1 MEKHGEANIVDH
13 DYGTTA
19 QSDTSETSE
28 NEIQEMEQSC
38 VNLEDDQTPVNSPQP
53 KKSRK
58 RGTKARDEN
67 ANSFMLAIESVM
79 KRFDGLDGKLENIE
93 ARMNNVQEALKK
105 FDALEIKLQNID
117 ERTDTIKRATDEN
130 KENIEK
136 LQRQVEFLATENK
149 SLKEKV
155 LEAARYKR
163 RWNLRLLGLP
173 EKEDEKT
180 RDEVIGILTR
190 VVPVSVDE
198 LRRNVDTVHRLGIK
212 GAMNNNMPRP
222 IIIQFVSRTVK
233 EEVWKLSRE
242 ARVCKEKKIIF
253 KKDFSKE
260 DREAREKLWP
270 RVDEARRR
278 GKKAFL
284 KEGYAIIDGK
294 KVYP

>member
-1 MEKHGEANIVDH
+1 MEKLREAIIVDH
-13 DYGTTA
+13 DYGTIA
-19 QSDTSETSE
+19 LRDMSETSE
-28 NEIQEMEQSC
+28 HEIQEMEQSFD
-38 VNLEDDQTPVNSPQP
+38 NLEDDHTPVSSPQA
-53 KKSRK
+53 KKLRK
-58 RGTKARDEN
+58 RGAKAGDEN
-67 ANSFMLAIESVM
+67 ANSFTQAIESVM

-93 ARMNNVQEALKK
+93 ARMKNVQEALKK
-105 FDALEIKLQNID
+105 FEAIEVKIQNIE
-117 ERTDTIKRATDEN
+117 ERTDAIKQATGEN

-163 RWNLRLLGLP
+163 RWNLRLFGLP
-173 EKEDEKT
+173 EKEDEKI

-190 VVPVSVDE
+190 VVPMSVDD

-212 GAMNNNMPRP
+212 GATNNNMPRP
-222 IIIQFVSRTVK
+222 RTVK
-233 EEVWKLSRE
+233 EDVWKMSRD
-242 ARVCKEKKIIF
+242 ARVCKEKKISF

-294 KVYP
+294 K